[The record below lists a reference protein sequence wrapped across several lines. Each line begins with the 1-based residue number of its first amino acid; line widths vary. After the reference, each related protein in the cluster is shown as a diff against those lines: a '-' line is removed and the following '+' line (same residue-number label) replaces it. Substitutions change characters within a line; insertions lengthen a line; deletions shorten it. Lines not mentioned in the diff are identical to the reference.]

1 MYGGRLSSMET
12 VHDLGLVATTV
23 TTGLMAGVY
32 LAFAIAVMPGLARNG
47 DRTYV
52 EGMRGMNVAILNG
65 WFAVVFGGPLL
76 LGIVTV
82 VTGFDEDDFVWVLLA
97 LVLYAVTLAITAV
110 VNVPL
115 NNRLDTTEPVEEARA
130 LFERR
135 WVRWNAVRTVVCVAS
150 FVVLVVGLALS

>member
-1 MYGGRLSSMET
+1 MET
-12 VHDLGLVATTV
+12 AHDLGLVATTV

-32 LAFAIAVMPGLARNG
+32 LAFGIAVMPGLARNS

-52 EGMRGMNVAILNG
+52 EAMRGMNVAILNG

-76 LGIVTV
+76 LGILTV
-82 VTGFDEDDFVWVLLA
+82 VTGFDEDDLGWVVLA

-115 NNRLDTTEPVEEARA
+115 NNRLDTTEPVEDARA

-135 WVRWNAVRTVVCVAS
+135 WARWNAVRTLVCVAS
-150 FVVLVVGLALS
+150 FVVLVVALRS

>member
-1 MYGGRLSSMET
+1 MET

-32 LAFAIAVMPGLARNG
+32 LAFAIAVMPGLARNS

-52 EGMRGMNVAILNG
+52 EVMRGMNIAILNG
-65 WFAVVFGGPLL
+65 WFAIVFGGPLL

-82 VTGFDEDDFVWVLLA
+82 LTGLDEDDLVWVLVA
-97 LVLYAVTLAITAV
+97 VVLYAVTLAITAG

-130 LFERR
+130 LFEQR
-135 WVRWNAVRTVVCVAS
+135 WVRWNAVRTLVCVAS
-150 FVVLVVGLALS
+150 FVVLVVALIRL

>member
-1 MYGGRLSSMET
+1 MET
-12 VHDLGLVATTV
+12 VRHLALVATTV

-32 LAFAIAVMPGLARNG
+32 LAFSIAVMPGLARNS

-52 EGMRGMNVAILNG
+52 EAMRGMNAAILNG

-82 VTGFDEDDFVWVLLA
+82 ATGLDEDYFGWVLVA
-97 LVLYAVTLAITAV
+97 LVLYVATLAVTGV

-115 NNRLDTTEPVEEARA
+115 NNRLDTTEPVEGARA
-130 LFERR
+130 LFETR
-135 WVRWNAVRTVVCVAS
+135 WVRWNVVRTVLCIAS
-150 FVVLVVGLALS
+150 FIALLPALSQL

>member
-1 MYGGRLSSMET
+1 MET
-12 VHDLGLVATTV
+12 AHDLGLVATTV
-23 TTGLMAGVY
+23 TSGLMAGVY
-32 LAFAIAVMPGLARNG
+32 LAFGIAVMPGLARNS

-52 EGMRGMNVAILNG
+52 EAMRGMNAAILNP

-76 LGIVTV
+76 LGTVTL
-82 VTGFDEDDFVWVLLA
+82 VTGFDEDDLGWVLGA

-130 LFERR
+130 LFERS
-135 WVRWNAVRTVVCVAS
+135 WVRWNVVRTLVCIAS
-150 FVVLVVGLALS
+150 FVSSVVALLS

>member
-1 MYGGRLSSMET
+1 MET
-12 VHDLGLVATTV
+12 LHDLGLVATTV

-32 LAFAIAVMPGLARNG
+32 LAFAIAVMPGLARNS

-52 EGMRGMNVAILNG
+52 EAMRGMNIAILNG

-76 LGIVTV
+76 LGILTV
-82 VTGFDEDDFVWVLLA
+82 VTGLDEDDVGWVLVA

-115 NNRLDTTEPVEEARA
+115 NNRLDSTEPVEDARA

-135 WVRWNAVRTVVCVAS
+135 WVRWNAVRTLVCVAS
-150 FVVLVVGLALS
+150 FVVLVVALVRL